1 MYTLVIYDITDDK
14 LRLKIARA
22 CEEHGLS
29 RVQKSAFLGK
39 ISSVMRKSLI
49 DRLRR
54 ELGNQKGNI
63 QIYIIPDE
71 LVSLRV
77 TIGSEQPVSDEVII
91 L

>member
-14 LRLKIARA
+14 LRMKIAKV

-39 ISSVMRKSLI
+39 ITSVLRKSLI
-49 DRLRR
+49 DKLRI

-63 QIYIIPDE
+63 QVYMIPDE

-77 TIGSEQPVSDEVII
+77 SIGSGPPVTDEVII